1 MYSWIFEYFY
11 DKVRLTDNLL
21 INIALPII
29 IYAVLHKIT
38 FKFVGDLYRVDFI
51 DGSFAGKIAYLLTM
65 FVNILITIGLL
76 FIVKA
81 AIWLYGF
88 VQTLTLLNWI
98 SIVGVFVLVIGL
110 IISINVI
117 VNKRQEGEKI

>member
-11 DKVRLTDNLL
+11 DKVKLTDNLL
-21 INIALPII
+21 VNIALPII

-38 FKFVGDLYRVDFI
+38 FKFVGDLYKADFI

-76 FIVKA
+76 FLVKA

-110 IISINVI
+110 IVSIRVI